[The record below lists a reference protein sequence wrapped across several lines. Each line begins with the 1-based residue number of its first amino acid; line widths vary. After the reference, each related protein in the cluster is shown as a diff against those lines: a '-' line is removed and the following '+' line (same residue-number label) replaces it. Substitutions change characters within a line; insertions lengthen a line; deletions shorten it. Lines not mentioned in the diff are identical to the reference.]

1 MKLRIDPK
9 SVGRAFP
16 KEVHLNENRTVMIR
30 PLEADDEEKLLAF
43 YRELPPETRLRLRQD
58 NTNRAIL
65 RRFLEEIELGRMALI
80 GAFDT
85 ESGRV
90 VAEGS
95 LRIMHHGWARHV
107 GEIRYCLDPDW
118 AAAGLGGQIVMDL
131 VDVASTQSLDKLIY
145 YVLDDQ
151 VRLKAMLKN
160 MGFVEEAVLRHHA
173 TDLAGKKH
181 DIYIMSNYMAEL
193 WRKMEDMILDHEF
206 PPYP

>member
-1 MKLRIDPK
+1 MNLRIDPNTT
-9 SVGRAFP
+9 GAGYP
-16 KEVHLNENRTVMIR
+16 KELQLKDSRQAIFR
-30 PLEADDEEKLLAF
+30 PIDESDEERLLQF
-43 YRELPPETRLRLRQD
+43 YRDLPPETRLRLRQD
-58 NTNRAIL
+58 NTNRKVL
-65 RRFLEEIELGRMALI
+65 RRFLEEIPLGRMALL

-85 ESGRV
+85 EQERI

-107 GEIRYCLDPDW
+107 GEVRYCLDPDW
-118 AAAGLGGQIVMDL
+118 APSGLGGLIVLEL
-131 VDVASTQSLDKLIY
+131 VEIAATQSLDKLVY

-160 MGFVEEAVLRHHA
+160 MGFVEEAALRDHA

-181 DIYIMSNYMAEL
+181 DVYIMSNYMAEL